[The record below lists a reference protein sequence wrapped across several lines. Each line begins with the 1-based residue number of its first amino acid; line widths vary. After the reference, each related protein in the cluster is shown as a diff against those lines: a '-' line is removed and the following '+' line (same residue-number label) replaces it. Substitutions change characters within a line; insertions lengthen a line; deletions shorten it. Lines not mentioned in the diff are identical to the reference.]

1 LKDEEDLKVQEQ
13 QTAGRFAA
21 VTAHPIAEL
30 LECPPETS
38 NMLNG
43 ATECITVQPGSSVF
57 HQGDECRGLYVV
69 VSGEF
74 QRKTDR
80 LNMRVTLGT
89 AKSGDLLELAPAL
102 SRTRHTYTLTA
113 ITEATVLMLPL
124 EALHGAFERHP
135 PLRMRLLEELAREV
149 SRGYIACATARV
161 VPVRRHRNAV
171 AS

>member
-1 LKDEEDLKVQEQ
+1 MNAQEQ

-38 NMLNG
+38 SMLNG
-43 ATECITVQPGSSVF
+43 ATECITLEPGTSAF
-57 HQGDECRGLYVV
+57 HQGDDCRGLYVV

-89 AKSGDLLELAPAL
+89 ARSGDLVELAAAL
-102 SRTRHTYTLTA
+102 SRTRHTYTLNALTQ
-113 ITEATVLMLPL
+113 ATLLLVPL
-124 EALHGAFERHP
+124 EALHAAFERHP

-149 SRGYIACATARV
+149 SRGYITCCMSRA
-161 VPVRRHRNAV
+161 VPARRHRNGL